1 MFLSTVWRIG
11 FASASLLLVH
21 CVARAKEPLTALDYQ
36 RDVQPLL
43 EKYCFDCHGGGVSEG
58 DLELDQFADLASAI
72 EQPQLWWNVLKNVRS
87 SVMPPASEARPTA
100 DELATISN
108 WIKFGV
114 FQIDPKNPDPGRL
127 STRRLNRNEY
137 SNTINDLMGTR
148 FNAALLFPP
157 DDAGHGFDNV
167 GDALGFSPLLME
179 KYLQAARTV
188 VEEAVPTVT
197 KVVPRQVL
205 EGRVF
210 RGENADVTG
219 RSLDGKQAAR
229 VRHSVTVDRAGI
241 HSVQVNVKLHGS
253 FDFDPAR
260 YTVTLSIDDHVQSE
274 DEYGWDENR
283 LLSTVYELDWQ
294 AGDHEFVFDLQPIV
308 PTDEEALEKYSSNNT
323 NVRFEVQSVRVEGP
337 LATTDLVHPPNYARF
352 FTRDEPPQDPEQ
364 RRLYAEEVLRRFA
377 TRAFRGSVD
386 AVTLQR
392 LVQIAE
398 SIYSQPEQ
406 SFEAGVSRAM
416 VSVLASPRFLF
427 RLESTPKDL
436 QQGDYGPVDELT
448 LAARLSYFLW
458 SSMPDDEL
466 FALAESEQLR
476 AALPQQVQRMM
487 QDDRGQR
494 FVSDF
499 VGQWLRTRDIT
510 QTTIDPII
518 ALGHQAEYE
527 RLSSQFR
534 GRFGRGG
541 GRFGGPPAGDPE
553 DRARFQELRE
563 LAGRFNGDLKQA
575 IQRETEMFVQHI
587 IQEDRS
593 LLELLD
599 SDYTFL
605 NEPLAKHYGI
615 DGVRGNEMRRV
626 DLPEGSPRG
635 GVLTQ
640 ASMLLVT
647 SNPTRTSPVKRGLF
661 VLDNILGTPAPPAPP
676 DVPELEESTSRFGD
690 REPTLRELLAA
701 HRESALC
708 ASCHARMD
716 PLGLALENFNALG
729 MWRQTEQGL
738 PIDPSGELITGE
750 AFEDIR
756 ELKQIL
762 RGRYASNFYRCVT
775 EKLMTY
781 ALGRGLEYTDEH
793 TIDQIVEKLE
803 RSGGKFSVLLQGVID
818 SAPFQKQR
826 FAQY

>member
-1 MFLSTVWRIG
+1 MLLSTVWRIG
-11 FASASLLLVH
+11 CASAALLLVH
-21 CVARAKEPLTALDYQ
+21 GVAGAKEPAAALEYQ
-36 RDVQPLL
+36 RDVRPLL
-43 EKYCFDCHGGGVSEG
+43 EKYCYDCHGGGASEG
-58 DLELDQFADLASAI
+58 DLELDQFEDLASAI

-87 SVMPPASEARPTA
+87 SVMPPASEPRPTA

-114 FQIDPKNPDPGRL
+114 FQIDPANPDPGRL
-127 STRRLNRNEY
+127 SARRLNRNEY

-205 EGRVF
+205 EGRDF
-210 RGENADVTG
+210 RGEASEVTG
-219 RSLDGKQAAR
+219 RSLNGKQSAR
-229 VRHSVTVDRAGI
+229 VRGSLSVDRAGTYA
-241 HSVQVNVKLHGS
+241 VQVNVKLHGS
-253 FDFDPAR
+253 FEFDPAR
-260 YTVTLSIDDHVQSE
+260 YTVTLSIDGQPQSE

-283 LLSTVYELDWQ
+283 LLSSDYELDWQ
-294 AGDHEFVFDLQPIV
+294 AGEHEFVFDLQPIV
-308 PTDEEALEKYSSNNT
+308 PTDEETLEKYSNNNT

-337 LATTDLVHPPNYARF
+337 QGTTDLVHPPNYTRF

-377 TRAFRGSVD
+377 TRAFRGAVD

-398 SIYSQPEQ
+398 SIYSQPQ
-406 SFEAGVSRAM
+406 HTFETGISRAM

-427 RLESTPKDL
+427 RLESTPKDR
-436 QQGDYGPVDELT
+436 QHGDFGPVDELT

-466 FALAESEQLR
+466 FALVEAEQLR
-476 AALPQQVQRMM
+476 AQLPQQVQRMM
-487 QDDRGQR
+487 QDDRSQE
-494 FVSDF
+494 FVSNF
-499 VGQWLRTRDIT
+499 VGQWLRTRDVT

-527 RLSSQFR
+527 RLSSQLR

-541 GRFGGPPAGDPE
+541 GRFGGPPAGTPE
-553 DRARFQELRE
+553 DRARFQELRN
-563 LAGRFNGDLKQA
+563 LAGRFNADLKRA
-575 IQRETEMFVQHI
+575 MQRETEMYVQHI

-593 LLELLD
+593 LLELLN

-615 DGVRGNEMRRV
+615 DGVKGNEMRRV
-626 DLPEGSPRG
+626 NLPEGSPRG

-676 DVPELEESTSRFGD
+676 DVPELEASTSRFGD

-716 PLGLALENFNALG
+716 PLGLALENFNAIG
-729 MWRQTEQGL
+729 MWRETEQGA
-738 PIDPSGELITGE
+738 PIDASGELITGE
-750 AFEDIR
+750 SFEDIR

-762 RGRYASNFYRCVT
+762 RERYASNFYRCLT

-793 TIDQIVEKLE
+793 TIDEIVEKLE

-826 FAQY
+826 FVQN